1 MLGSHI
7 RFGLCLSYTLGVVL
21 PLAALSFRWIE
32 QPGMA
37 VGKRLLL
44 RMHGLDILESDQD
57 QGQ

>member
-1 MLGSHI
+1 MLSQHI

-37 VGKRLLL
+37 LGKRVLL
-44 RMHGLDILESDQD
+44 RMHGVGILESD
-57 QGQ
+57 